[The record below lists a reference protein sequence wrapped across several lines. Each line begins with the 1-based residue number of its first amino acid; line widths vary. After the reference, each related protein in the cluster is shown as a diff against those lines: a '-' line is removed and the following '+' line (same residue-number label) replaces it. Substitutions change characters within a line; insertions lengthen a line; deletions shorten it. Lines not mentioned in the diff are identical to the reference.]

1 VPITF
6 HCTPCLAN
14 FSYIVDVDN
23 MAEQMEL
30 IKRTDIVK
38 VGRTL
43 YFFTSNF
50 LNSVQAFAF
59 IFLI

>member
-23 MAEQMEL
+23 MAEQVEL

-38 VGRTL
+38 VARTF

-50 LNSVQAFAF
+50 LNSMQAFA
-59 IFLI
+59 IMFLI

>member
-38 VGRTL
+38 VSRTI
-43 YFFTSNF
+43 
-50 LNSVQAFAF
+50 NSIQQTFSPSP
-59 IFLI
+59 